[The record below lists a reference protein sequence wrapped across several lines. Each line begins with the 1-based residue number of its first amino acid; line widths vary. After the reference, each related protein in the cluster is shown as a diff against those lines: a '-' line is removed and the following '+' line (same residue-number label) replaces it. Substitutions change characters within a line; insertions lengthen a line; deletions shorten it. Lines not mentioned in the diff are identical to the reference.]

1 MSALEKIR
9 MSTMNVSITKVVV
22 VAVLIAG
29 IFCILPLYLQN
40 RVNSLYDESH
50 KLSEK
55 VVNLQR
61 DAMLMELQI
70 NQLSSLENLTEFAE
84 QAELGLNGLPVKVM
98 KMGGAN
104 E

>member
-29 IFCILPLYLQN
+29 FFCILPLYLQN
-40 RVNSLYDESH
+40 RVNRLYGESH
-50 KLSEK
+50 NLSEK

-61 DAMLMELQI
+61 EAMLMELQI

-84 QAELGLNGLPVKVM
+84 QAGLGLNALPIKVM
-98 KMGGAN
+98 KMGGTD

>member
-9 MSTMNVSITKVVV
+9 MSTMNVSIVKVVV
-22 VAVLIAG
+22 VAVLFAG
-29 IFCILPLYLQN
+29 FVWILPLYLQN
-40 RVNSLYDESH
+40 RLNSLYTESH

-61 DAMLMELQI
+61 EAMLMELHI
-70 NQLSSLENLTEFAE
+70 NQLSSLENLAEFAE

-98 KMGGAN
+98 KMGGN
-104 E
+104 HE